1 MLANVVF
8 TRHESD
14 PKSAKIKGYFNDGS
28 RHKNS
33 VIHAIYP
40 NIICHLQCMNY
51 LRYNVVHITI

>member
-40 NIICHLQCMNY
+40 NIICHL
-51 LRYNVVHITI
+51 